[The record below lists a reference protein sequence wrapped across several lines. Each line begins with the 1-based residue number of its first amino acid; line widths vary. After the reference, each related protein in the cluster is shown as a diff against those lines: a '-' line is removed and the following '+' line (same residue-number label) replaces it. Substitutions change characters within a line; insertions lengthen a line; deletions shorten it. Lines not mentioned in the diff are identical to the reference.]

1 MKDIALLYAAY
12 GAMGLGCLLVVF
24 GLLGRRNWQAKLDRE
39 RARAMG
45 TVVGH
50 AKKTNGSRGR
60 PICHPIIRFRV
71 DGVERESEWNT
82 PAVAEE
88 WLIGR
93 EVELL
98 YDPDHPEHI
107 HLADEEGESPPHSV
121 MRTGVIWI
129 AVALAAVLL
138 IRFIGGDSEPK
149 APETFDGRRAP
160 IVQTGSADSDGFRF
174 YSDSNINCTLTEYS
188 GDEKVVSVP
197 VFADGKFVTVI
208 GMGAFAG
215 QRHLREVSIPGTVR
229 RISTSAFS
237 GCLRLETVNIQDGVQ
252 EIGPGA
258 FDLCASLRDVTLPA
272 SLNDISSIA
281 FGKDCKAVFHV
292 VSGSYAEDWCRA
304 LGFRVDVTDGD
315 GV

>member
-39 RARAMG
+39 RARATG

-50 AKKTNGSRGR
+50 AKKTGGSRGR
-60 PICHPIIRFRV
+60 PICHPVIRFRV
-71 DGVERESEWNT
+71 DGAERESEWNT

-88 WLIGR
+88 WPIGK

-107 HLADEEGESPPHSV
+107 HLAEEEGEGPPHSV

-138 IRFIGGDSEPK
+138 IKTVGGDSEPK
-149 APETFDGRRAP
+149 APETFNGKRAP
-160 IVQTGSADSDGFRF
+160 IVQADGTDSDGFRF
-174 YSDSNINCTLTEYS
+174 YGESKISCTLTEYS
-188 GDEKVVSVP
+188 GDDEVVSIP
-197 VFADGKFVTVI
+197 VLAEDRFVTVI

-215 QRHLREVSIPGTVR
+215 QRQLREVIIPGTVR
-229 RISTSAFS
+229 RIATSAFA
-237 GCLRLETVNIQDGVQ
+237 GCLRLETVDIQDGVQ
-252 EIGPGA
+252 EIGSGA
-258 FDLCASLRDVTLPA
+258 FDLCAGLRDVTLPE
-272 SLNDISSIA
+272 SLSDIAANA
-281 FGKDCKAVFHV
+281 FSKNCKATFRV
-292 VSGSYAEDWCRA
+292 VAGSYAEEWCRA
-304 LGFRVDVTDGD
+304 QGFRVDVTDSI
-315 GV
+315 